1 MEGGWVFLSHSH
13 QDVVKVRKLRN
24 HLESLGFEPLMFY
37 LKCLTDKDEI
47 TDLIKREIDE
57 RDWFIYAD
65 SPNARASEWV
75 RTELEHIGKSAD
87 KKNVFTID
95 LAEEITVQLAQI
107 EHITRQMKVYIS
119 YAHKDREL
127 QRRIKQKL
135 LDKDMQVLT
144 DEDTIAPGNNWFEQ
158 VSDAINASAKD
169 GFVLLLL
176 TRNSINSMAVR
187 QEIETTMH
195 CKGKI
200 VPVFVGDVCSEARR
214 LLPLTDL
221 AGVCISENPSDGEL
235 DKIVARILQSVDFQ
249 LRKI

>member
-13 QDVVKVRKLRN
+13 QDIAKVRKIRN

-75 RTELEHIGKSAD
+75 RTELEHIHGSPMQ
-87 KKNVFTID
+87 KNVFTVD
-95 LAEEITVQLAQI
+95 LNEDIAVQLAQI
-107 EHITRQMKVYIS
+107 EHVTKQMKVFIS
-119 YAHKDREL
+119 YSHRDREL
-127 QRRIKQKL
+127 CRRVKEKL

-144 DEDTIAPGNNWFEQ
+144 DEDLLMPGSSWYTQVHNTI
-158 VSDAINASAKD
+158 SATARE

-176 TRNSINSMAVR
+176 TSNTINSLAVR
-187 QEIETTMH
+187 REIEATLK
-195 CKGKI
+195 CAGKI
-200 VPVFVGDVCSEARR
+200 IPIYVGDVQPSAEW
-214 LLPLTDL
+214 LSPLREIVSVT
-221 AGVCISENPSDGEL
+221 ISEDPSEVEL
-235 DKIVARILQSVDFQ
+235 DSIVQRILKSVDFQ
-249 LRKI
+249 FRKI